1 VTKVEE
7 WTKEETGVG
16 AAIAAGSQAE
26 KGTCAL
32 LVIAP
37 KNKKTKNKGLSKS
50 KSHVKEPPQ
59 KKKKKQIRKKNVSHP
74 ITENS
79 NQTRLQSRTIRIKN
93 H

>member
-59 KKKKKQIRKKNVSHP
+59 KKKKKQIRKKTSP
-74 ITENS
+74 
-79 NQTRLQSRTIRIKN
+79 TRLLKTVIRPDSSLELLE
-93 H
+93 